1 VREEH
6 AQYFEVLEQPARAL
20 IGMQVPRV
28 DGKEGH
34 ETLRD
39 AEDARDWQEA
49 VKTLLVQ
56 EVRSR
61 ASQTMDEQSE
71 ILQTVH
77 ASIELFQNNSDLVPY
92 TRDFD
97 VTLANRFAT
106 LAQPYEIRVDGKL
119 QGYTIPVQPIIDQL
133 RTQLVTERAAG
144 PAQPAAA
151 AGDKPATPVGSPAA
165 TPPADPPQAGI
176 QSKAGSGSDSAE
188 DFSTLFGTIGLP
200 NLRI

>member
-77 ASIELFQNNSDLVPY
+77 ADLVPY